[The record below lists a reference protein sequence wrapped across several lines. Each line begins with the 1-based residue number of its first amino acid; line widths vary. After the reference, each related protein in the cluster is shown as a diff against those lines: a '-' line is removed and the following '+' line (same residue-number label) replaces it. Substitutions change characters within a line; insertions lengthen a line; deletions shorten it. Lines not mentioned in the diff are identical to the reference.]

1 MATLFRPSFRP
12 VRTLA
17 MLALAAAIMFT
28 GTGCST
34 NPATGRSSFT
44 GFMSAEEEKKVGHDE
59 HPKILREFGGEYP
72 DPKVRQYVQQLGE
85 RLAKN
90 SEMADLKFTFTV
102 LNSDVIN
109 AFALPGGFV
118 YVTRGLMALASSEAE
133 LAGVIGHEIGHVTA
147 RHTAERYSQGTLA
160 EAGLN
165 ILTIGVGILTG
176 SSAAAQAAGQVGGLG
191 AGAYLAGYSR
201 DQEFEADML
210 GVRYLDR
217 AGFEDAAMAS
227 FLGKMQE
234 ESRLSAEIAGR
245 NDADEF
251 NIMQSHPRTG
261 DRVRAATEEAR
272 KQGSTSTA
280 SHVGR
285 DEYLNL
291 LEGMPWGGDRES
303 GWVINR
309 HFIHPG
315 LRLRFEVPKGFR
327 LMNSERSV
335 SARGPNGARIVF
347 DQAPRTREGRNSA
360 EGMTPV
366 EYLQRV
372 WGRNSTLNQL
382 ESITINGLPAATAAT
397 RLSTN
402 SGPLDARLVAIRFNE
417 TTMFR
422 FLFASPPAQTAELNE
437 PYRRTTY
444 SFARLTEREVQTAR
458 PPRLRT
464 VRVAPGDTAESLA
477 RRMPFE
483 EFGPQRFRVLNGL
496 TADQQPRVGER
507 VKIVSAD

>member
-1 MATLFRPSFRP
+1 MNLRPSFPRL

-17 MLALAAAIMFT
+17 VAALAASIVSV

-44 GFMSAEEEKKVGHDE
+44 GFMSSDEEKKVGRDE

-85 RLAKN
+85 SLARN

-102 LNSDVIN
+102 LNSDIVN
-109 AFALPGGFV
+109 AFALPGGYV

-165 ILTIGVGILTG
+165 ILAIGVGILTG

-191 AGAYLAGYSR
+191 AGAYLASYSR

-217 AGFEDAAMAS
+217 TGFDDAAMAS

-234 ESRLSAEIAGR
+234 ETRLSAQIAGR

-251 NIMQSHPRTG
+251 SIMQSHPRTT
-261 DRVRAATEEAR
+261 DRVRAATEEAH
-272 KQGSTSTA
+272 KQGAVNA
-280 SHVGR
+280 SARVGR
-285 DEYLNL
+285 DEYFAVLD
-291 LEGMPWGGDRES
+291 GMTWGGDREN
-303 GWVINR
+303 GWVLNR
-309 HFIHPG
+309 QFIHPG
-315 LRLRFEVPKGFR
+315 LRFRFEVPQGFR
-327 LMNSERSV
+327 LMNSERNV
-335 SARGPNGARIVF
+335 TARGPNGARIVF

-360 EGMTPV
+360 EGMTPS

-372 WGRNSTLNQL
+372 WGRNSSLSQIETV
-382 ESITINGLPAATAAT
+382 TINGLPAATAAT

-402 SGPLDARLVAIRFNE
+402 SGPLDARLVTIRFNE

-422 FLFASPPAQTAELNE
+422 FLFASPPAQTASLNE

-444 SFARLTEREVQTAR
+444 SFARLTEREAQSAK
-458 PPRLRT
+458 PPRIRIVT
-464 VRVAPGDTAESLA
+464 VAQGDTAESLA
-477 RRMPFE
+477 RRMPFDDL
-483 EFGPQRFRVLNGL
+483 GAQRFRVINGL
-496 TADQQPRVGER
+496 TGTQQPRVGDR
-507 VKIVSAD
+507 VKIVTAD